1 MTDKD
6 YMTVLLE
13 EIRDQNKILIEGQK
27 DLPARW
33 EFDMLRRDVEAM
45 KQNINVLKVAVA
57 DLSQDVKVIK
67 AGVTDNSRE
76 LADHEHRIAR
86 LEAA

>member
-1 MTDKD
+1 MADKD
-6 YMTVLLE
+6 YTTVLLE
-13 EIRDQNKILIEGQK
+13 EIRDQNKVLIEGQK
-27 DLPARW
+27 DLPTRW
-33 EFDMLRRDVEAM
+33 EFDVLRRDVEAM
-45 KQNINVLKVAVA
+45 KQNITVLKVAIA
-57 DLSQDVKVIK
+57 DLSEDVKVIK

>member
-1 MTDKD
+1 MADKD
-6 YMTVLLE
+6 YTTVLLE
-13 EIRDQNKILIEGQK
+13 EIRDQNKALIEGQK
-27 DLPARW
+27 NLPARW
-33 EFDMLRRDVEAM
+33 EFDVLRRDIEAM
-45 KQNINVLKVAVA
+45 KQNINVLTVAVT

-67 AGVTDNSRE
+67 AGVPDNSRE